1 MRISAIDAY
10 STYLFHQGTNFNSD
24 RLFGAHFLSWRRKPA
39 VRFCVWAP
47 HARQISV
54 VGDFNQWDP
63 TATPMQRTEVDQDI
77 WATYVPGLPEGALY
91 KYAITGPSGEICFKS
106 DPYGF
111 AAEVRPP
118 TASKVSRLR

>member
-63 TATPMQRTEVDQDI
+63 TATPKMCIRDRFGT
-77 WATYVPGLPEGALY
+77 WRGLCLAAVY
-91 KYAITGPSGEICFKS
+91 K
-106 DPYGF
+106 
-111 AAEVRPP
+111 
-118 TASKVSRLR
+118 